1 MGQAWRWSCRTVW
14 IVLVLAICVSG
25 CGKQELSQMAIVMA
39 VGLDKDKTTGK
50 IQITAQIVRPADA
63 RGSTGAP
70 SGGTG
75 NPVWT
80 VNAEGSTIFEAIRNL
95 ARFSSRRVFWA
106 HNKVIV
112 VGEELARDDITD
124 LLDFFT
130 RNHELRMNTWIVT
143 TLGKASEL
151 VATKTGMEV
160 VPGDSID
167 RLFRFSPIV
176 SEAPRS
182 TIKEVTAS
190 YLSRTSNPVM
200 ALVNNRKRMLQ
211 ERDKREFGGKD
222 QVELSGTAVYR
233 KGKMIGTLSP
243 SESRG
248 MLWFIE
254 KVESGVV
261 PLKCPDYPDKP
272 VSLEIKRGDFEVT
285 PHYSGDDEVSF
296 RVQLK
301 LQMDLVELGC
311 PTRLSTAEVVNLLEE
326 EASEKVEEEIQAML
340 HKAQKVLKTDFLDLG
355 KTFEN
360 RYPDKWRSLRGR
372 WDELFQKAEFTLEV
386 QTEINSPVLLIVP
399 TRPMGEP

>member
-1 MGQAWRWSCRTVW
+1 
-14 IVLVLAICVSG
+14 
-25 CGKQELSQMAIVMA
+25 MAIVMA